1 MTKTSDFDFTMSLF
15 QKKKH
20 ESMMGLV
27 LIDSQIF
34 MCIDFGSED
43 TDIDLIQD

>member
-1 MTKTSDFDFTMSLF
+1 MTKTSDFDFTMSLS
-15 QKKKH
+15 KKKH